1 MGQPHCTVLTLYSRG
16 VIWKMNY
23 DLLTLE
29 TLTTKL
35 RTSPPLPLLS
45 LSSVA
50 LKEQKEKYERELALL
65 KEQFAEDRLTGAPSP
80 VPQAMLTPPPDEEEE
95 EREWE
100 NHRNQEM
107 LLQSFVRA
115 NRLVQEANMLS
126 EELRRDTFFKVTLQ
140 IPPKYL
146 RPKAMVSLC
155 VEWSGVWCGVE
166 CGVV

>member
-1 MGQPHCTVLTLYSRG
+1 M
-16 VIWKMNY
+16 
-23 DLLTLE
+23 
-29 TLTTKL
+29 
-35 RTSPPLPLLS
+35 
-45 LSSVA
+45 
-50 LKEQKEKYERELALL
+50 
-65 KEQFAEDRLTGAPSP
+65 TGAPSP
-80 VPQAMLTPPPDEEEE
+80 VPQATLTPPPDEEV

-146 RPKAMVSLC
+146 RPKGIVSLDRADW
-155 VEWSGVWCGVE
+155 V
-166 CGVV
+166 